1 MTVCRQVP
9 AGTCGE
15 CGGQGTHEHS
25 CDGECAARAD
35 KDWSTADQ
43 SPAKGQHSHQTPAPQ
58 KDAGIYFSLPFPLY
72 FREAW
77 LTFLVVLEH

>member
-43 SPAKGQHSHQTPAPQ
+43 SPAKGQHSHQTPAPPERRRDLLQ
-58 KDAGIYFSLPFPLY
+58 PPFPLI
-72 FREAW
+72 FS
-77 LTFLVVLEH
+77 